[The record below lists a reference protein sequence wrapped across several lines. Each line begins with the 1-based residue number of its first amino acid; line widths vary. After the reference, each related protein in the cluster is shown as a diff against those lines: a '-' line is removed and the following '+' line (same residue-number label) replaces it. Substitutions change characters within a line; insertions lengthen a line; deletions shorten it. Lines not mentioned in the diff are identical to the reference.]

1 LPTAT
6 CGWLFLYVKVWEIRQ
21 DKSGSDAKTGACDL
35 FQLAESGMMVRFN
48 QTGQAQNVVS
58 RYSHKN
64 PQKHTSETQQE
75 LVSVNR
81 TSDPRLG

>member
-1 LPTAT
+1 LET
-6 CGWLFLYVKVWEIRQ
+6 RR

>member
-1 LPTAT
+1 
-6 CGWLFLYVKVWEIRQ
+6 VKRWGNRQ
-21 DKSGSDAKTGACDL
+21 ANSGSDAKTGACDL
-35 FQLAESGMMVRFN
+35 FQLAESGMMVGLTKRDR
-48 QTGQAQNVVS
+48 AQNVVS
-58 RYSHKN
+58 CYSHKN